1 MTRLSIRQ
9 KAIRANGRS
18 YTCNKCPFLF
28 NGMNM
33 EICRRCSNSFR
44 EGYEKG
50 YKLAKKELSSNT

>member
-18 YTCNKCPFLF
+18 HACDKCPFLL

-33 EICRRCSNSFR
+33 EICRRCFKSFQ
-44 EGYEKG
+44 EGFIKG
-50 YKLAKKELSSNT
+50 YKQAKKELSNT